1 MLLFVMAFLM
11 VFGISGVLQA
21 EWIPDDDGKLY
32 WWEAPPAADKVVY
45 QKKRSTRSTPSQT
58 NAEVLFIMDTS
69 GSMWDETEV
78 LCSKINDI
86 VTGLQNQNIN
96 IEYKILGITE
106 NYACTTDYVYS
117 IVTNPTVNHYED
129 WGPAVEDVANQYS
142 WKSGYARIAIPISD
156 EGAENG
162 NSWNSYDDDA
172 IDRAKLAAKANTV
185 GVIPIVCSGYYQDIL
200 DGATE
205 LANYCWGSV
214 FISTD
219 SSSDLI
225 SGIIAAINQ
234 IFNPVSENLEAQVF
248 VDDAFASVTSSIKK
262 IAGDIAFIV
271 VQLLNG
277 SEQQVNTAIEIS
289 YPSNWTMV
297 DHNAIMRREKLVS
310 EEESLTETTLLS
322 SGKVTIQNIQVPIDL
337 ASTVNENEGKSFQ
350 YIVKLIIPKNE
361 PVGIYPISASISSSL
376 LPDASFTINIVNK
389 GKMILTNRNLLIRQ
403 HADKD
408 DVASILKEIFNIS
421 QTENAIVFYADWW
434 DEYDNFAQLNSSSI
448 NPEGTGEDNY
458 LNTGSSKSNYSN
470 PIKWWGWDPQTQSW
484 DRDVDIDYSSENSAN
499 EICLF
504 IDKYV
509 HYWAEQLGGL
519 DKENYLLIVG
529 GDSIIP
535 FYRTP
540 GMPDDWFDKYLSH
553 YNASQYTRRSAENH
567 FGYSDIIYADTDY
580 QGYRNGK
587 VETIYPGRIVGQNS
601 KYLLS
606 SLQKVSEKRTE
617 QDNTL
622 ITCLINDLKIFTDN
636 ASQAITDATLANY
649 NINVNTNTDLYE
661 SEWTFSDLKREF
673 STPFDHFIFRG
684 HGATTEAW
692 QRFQGVSFDEKITIN
707 NYDFPISQYFD
718 TYKPNFMPF
727 GCLMGQVDRDSE
739 ASANSAL
746 MIYSLVRNNVRD
758 ILAATTV
765 SAGIELLPYYFGSI
779 IGKPLI
785 GKIGNI
791 PQKWEPKTLGQAL
804 AVARNNNLHP
814 CCAPVYQLYGT
825 PWHKYLPP
833 KERTR
838 RGKTQDETNVNYT
851 IKSIKNRRTRSK
863 EYTVVKTIQENI
875 QSYNIVSEDNFEF
888 IQIEGFKRFHKGEDA
903 PALPV
908 KKILLTLP
916 NNSEF
921 IGITVTKS
929 NMIPINNINIPVMSN
944 APPMPDPNYSFY
956 VEASD
961 NIGMYATHSSSYTYS
976 EQNNQT
982 VVMEILPVAYD
993 TVNDSA
999 YLYKDLTIDVYYKTT
1014 YNGVMLSSYPDQ
1026 QNYVSDAT
1034 ITSTVII
1041 ENIVDEAKTFTA
1053 TVNLRDLFNN
1063 LIRTGTTS
1071 VRVDSGAYTQATIS
1085 IQSPSAGGSYWVETN
1100 VNDGAHDIG
1109 YSVQQINVNPG
1120 AITNIEIPRC
1130 SPGST
1135 AEFTVT
1141 FVNDS
1146 SSEIETSIGLL
1157 LYEGV
1162 NLQAEFLPKVYTINP
1177 NSNVIASFS
1186 WAIPSDFPGGNYLA
1200 IATAKTGE
1208 YVTSSS
1214 ETFSIGS
1221 LNEGWNLF
1229 SLSQVPNDTSITA
1242 VLDEI
1247 SGQYYSVWA
1256 YENGIWSAYFPDI
1269 PGLSDLTTLTEG
1281 KGYWINM
1288 RNASNFTSPGTTPG
1302 KTISLTSGWNLV
1314 GFNSTTSQ
1322 SVADALSSIA
1332 GKYQNV
1338 WTYEESAWKLYDPVS
1353 PGFSDLFT
1361 LEPGRGYWI
1370 KANEA
1375 CTWTLP

>member
-1 MLLFVMAFLM
+1 
-11 VFGISGVLQA
+11 
-21 EWIPDDDGKLY
+21 
-32 WWEAPPAADKVVY
+32 
-45 QKKRSTRSTPSQT
+45 
-58 NAEVLFIMDTS
+58 MDTS
-69 GSMWDETEV
+69 GSMWDETQV

-96 IEYKILGITE
+96 IEYKILAITTK
-106 NYACTTDYVYS
+106 YMCTNSSVSDIT
-117 IVTNPTVNHYED
+117 IVANPTVNQYED
-129 WGPAVEDVANQYS
+129 WGPAVEDVANQYQ
-142 WKSGYARIAIPISD
+142 WKSGYARIAIPMSD

-162 NSWNSYDDDA
+162 DSWTSLDDDA
-172 IDRAKLAAKANTV
+172 IDRAKLAARANTV
-185 GVIPIVCSGYYQDIL
+185 AVIPIVCSGYTQDIL
-200 DGATE
+200 NGATE
-205 LANYCWGSV
+205 LADYCWGDV

-219 SSSDLI
+219 SSADLVT
-225 SGIIAAINQ
+225 GIIAAINQ
-234 IFNPVSENLEAQVF
+234 IFNPVSDKLEAQVF

-262 IAGDIAFIV
+262 IAGDIAFVV
-271 VQLLNG
+271 VQIVNG
-277 SEQQVNTAIEIS
+277 SQDEYRADIDIT
-289 YPSNWTMV
+289 YPTNWSLV
-297 DHNAIMRREKLVS
+297 DHNAIMKREILVS
-310 EEESLTETTLLS
+310 EEQSLTETTSQS
-322 SGKVTIQNIQVPIDL
+322 SGKVTIQDIRIPVDL

-350 YIVKLIIPKNE
+350 YIVKLLIPKTE
-361 PVGIYPISASISSSL
+361 PVGIYSIGASISSSA
-376 LPDASFTINIVNK
+376 ASRSSSILASTDSFAINIVNK

-403 HADKD
+403 HTDKD
-408 DVASILKEIFNIS
+408 HVSSILKEIYNIP

-434 DEYDNFAQLNSSSI
+434 DEYDNFAQLNGTSI
-448 NPEGTGEDNY
+448 NPGSTGRDDY
-458 LNTGSSKSNYSN
+458 SDTGNTKSSYSN
-470 PIKWWGWDPQTQSW
+470 PIKWWGWDPQNQSW
-484 DRDVDIDYSSENSAN
+484 DRDVDIDYSSENAAN
-499 EICLF
+499 AVCLS

-519 DKENYLLIVG
+519 KQEHYLLIVG

-535 FYRTP
+535 FYRNP
-540 GMPDDWFDKYLSH
+540 GMPDDWYDKYLSH
-553 YNASQYTRRSAENH
+553 YNASQYTRKAAENH

-580 QGYRNGK
+580 KGHRNGK
-587 VETIYPGRIVGQNS
+587 VETIYPGRIVGQDAEH
-601 KYLLS
+601 LLY

-622 ITCLINDLKIFTDN
+622 ISCLINDLKIFTDN

-649 NINVNTNTDLYE
+649 NINVLTNKALYE
-661 SEWTFSDLKREF
+661 TEWTFNDLKSEF
-673 STPFDHFIFRG
+673 AIPFDHFIFRG

-692 QRFQGVSFDEKITIN
+692 KKFQGTSFDESITIN
-707 NYDFPISQYFD
+707 NYDISLSKYFE

-739 ASANSAL
+739 SSANSNL

-765 SAGIELLPYYFGSI
+765 SAGIELLTYYFGSI
-779 IGKPLI
+779 LGKPAI
-785 GKIGNI
+785 GKIGNV
-791 PQKWEPKTLGQAL
+791 PQQWEPKTLGQSL
-804 AVARNNNLHP
+804 AIARNNNLHP

-825 PWHKYLPP
+825 PWHKYVPP

-838 RGKTQDETNVNYT
+838 MGRTKDVTTTNYT
-851 IKSIKNRRTRSK
+851 IKSLKNKRTRSK
-863 EYTVVKTIQENI
+863 EYTVVKTIEENI
-875 QSYNIVSEDNFEF
+875 QNYNIVSEDNFEF
-888 IQIEGFKRFHKGEDA
+888 ISIEGYKRFHKGEDT

-929 NMIPINNINIPVMSN
+929 NMVTLNNINIPTMSD
-944 APPMPDPNYSFY
+944 APPMPDSNYSFY
-956 VEASD
+956 VESSND
-961 NIGMYATHSSSYTYS
+961 IGVYANYSSSYTYA

-982 VVMEILPVAYD
+982 VVMEIIPVSYD
-993 TVNDSA
+993 TVNDTA
-999 YLYKDLTIDVYYKTT
+999 NLYKDLTISVYYRTT

-1041 ENIVDEAKTFTA
+1041 ENIVDEAQTFTA
-1053 TVNLRDLFNN
+1053 TVELRDLFNN
-1063 LIRTGTTS
+1063 LIQTGQTT
-1071 VRVDSGAYTQATIS
+1071 VRVESGAYTEATVN
-1085 IQSPSAGGSYWVETN
+1085 IQSPSSGGSYWIETS

-1130 SPGST
+1130 APGST
-1135 AEFTVT
+1135 AEFKVT
-1141 FVNDS
+1141 YVNDS
-1146 SSEIETSIGLL
+1146 SSQIETSVGLL
-1157 LYEGV
+1157 LYEGA
-1162 NLQAEFLPKVYTINP
+1162 NLKAEFLPKVYTIAP
-1177 NSNVIASFS
+1177 NSNVIVSFT

-1200 IATAKTGE
+1200 IATATTGG

-1229 SLSQVPNDTSITA
+1229 SLSQVPIDTNITA

-1247 SGQYYSVWA
+1247 SNQYYSVWA
-1256 YENGIWSAYFPDI
+1256 YENGTWSAYFPDN
-1269 PGLSDLTTLTEG
+1269 PGLSNLTTLTAG

-1288 RNASNFTSPGTTPG
+1288 KNASNFTSPGTTPG
-1302 KTISLTSGWNLV
+1302 KTINLTSEWNLV
-1314 GFNSTTSQ
+1314 GFNSSTSQ
-1322 SVADALSSIA
+1322 AAADALSSIA

-1338 WTYEESAWKLYDPVS
+1338 WTYDEGAWKLYDPVT
-1353 PGFSDLFT
+1353 PGFSDLATF
-1361 LEPGRGYWI
+1361 EPGKGYWI

-1375 CTWTLP
+1375 CVWTLP